1 MVNEDEKGVSRSRR
15 VVRPLSLTVS
25 SDPLME
31 VTRHRE
37 VNHIPLR
44 CPLSM
49 ILVIVKIEMHALKLM
64 LDAFHAHSHLLLPMA
79 AAPTVL

>member
-31 VTRHRE
+31 MTRHRE

-49 ILVIVKIEMHALKLM
+49 ILVIVKN
-64 LDAFHAHSHLLLPMA
+64 
-79 AAPTVL
+79 